1 MKLSYQDLRKN
12 AFNWVTIVN
21 SGLFW
26 QLDFYKM
33 VGDLINRPDDPAM
46 NGEECEGGT
55 HTHHSRDISWWDIY
69 SQWMASMQEILT
81 PQSLS
86 GYRFTIPKAEVIE
99 VYRGRYAFGGNLASG
114 PAFITDP
121 TMSFTDS
128 ADDITQGDA
137 KGHSLLS
144 VGPHDQSLTSQAP
157 PSALTIDTGGNSVD
171 LSAAANDISSP
182 IPHRQPPR
190 KTGAPI
196 SLLPPLRQAA

>member
-1 MKLSYQDLRKN
+1 MKLSYQYFREN

-21 SGLFW
+21 FGPFW
-26 QLDFYKM
+26 WLDFYKM
-33 VGDLINRPDDPAM
+33 LYDLINRPDDPAM
-46 NGEECEGGT
+46 DDGECEGGR
-55 HTHHSRDISWWDIY
+55 HTHHRRDISWWDIY
-69 SQWMASMQEILT
+69 SQWMASMQEILM

-99 VYRGRYAFGGNLASG
+99 AYKGRYAFGGNLLSR

-128 ADDITQGDA
+128 AEEITQGDA
-137 KGHSLLS
+137 KDHSLLS
-144 VGPHDQSLTSQAP
+144 VDPHDQSLTSQP
-157 PSALTIDTGGNSVD
+157 PSSALTIGAGGNSVD

-182 IPHRQPPR
+182 IPHRQPHR
-190 KTGAPI
+190 KTGASI